1 MTLHVL
7 VAYATKYGATRGI
20 AERIA
25 EVLRQ
30 AGLQFTLAEVDRA
43 GSPTAY
49 DAVVLGSGV
58 YAGRWLAPA
67 AAYLKTHAGA
77 LAERPTWLFSSGPT
91 GSGDPVAL
99 MQGWRFPQDLQALA
113 EQIRPRDVAFF
124 HGAIWPEKLNPA
136 ERLILKALKAPSGD
150 FRDWAMIE
158 GWARQITAALA
169 EA

>member
-30 AGLQFTLAEVDRA
+30 AGLQVTLAEVGQA

-58 YAGRWLAPA
+58 YAGQWLAPA

-77 LAERPTWLFSSGPT
+77 LAGRPTWLFSSGPT
-91 GSGDPVAL
+91 GSGDPVVL

-124 HGAIWPEKLNPA
+124 HGAIWPEKLNLA
-136 ERLILKALKAPSGD
+136 ERLILKALKAPTGD

-158 GWARQITAALA
+158 GWARQIAAALA